1 MFTGLVAECGTV
13 VRVSPRG
20 TGVEFVVQSG
30 FTELE
35 IGESIA
41 CDGVCLT
48 AESFEGGTFQVLAG
62 DETLRVT
69 TLGQVRAGDRLH
81 LERALRLGDRL
92 GGHWVS
98 GHVDGVGSIRSVTP
112 GAEWTK
118 ILVTAPPALRKH
130 LVSKGS
136 VCMAGVS
143 LTVNEVDGEGFAVGI
158 IPHTVGVTKLGNL
171 RPGDPVNLETDIL
184 AKHVER
190 LLAFT
195 REGGDES
202 GLSLAKLRAAGFA
215 N

>member
-1 MFTGLVAECGTV
+1 MFTGLVATCGTV

-20 TGVEFVVQSG
+20 SGVEFVLHSN
-30 FTELE
+30 FTALE
-35 IGESIA
+35 RGESIA

-48 AESFEGGTFQVLAG
+48 VESFENGTFQVLAG

-69 TLGQVRAGDRLH
+69 TLGSVRAGDSLH

-98 GHVDGVGSIRSVTP
+98 GHVDGVGTVRSVTP

-118 ILVTAPPALRKH
+118 IVVTAPPALRKH
-130 LVSKGS
+130 LVAKGS

-143 LTVNEVDGEGFAVGI
+143 LTVNEVDAEGFAVGI
-158 IPHTVGVTKLGNL
+158 IPHTVGVTKLGAL

-195 REGGDES
+195 RDEEDA
-202 GLSLAKLRAAGFA
+202 GLSLAKLRAAGFS